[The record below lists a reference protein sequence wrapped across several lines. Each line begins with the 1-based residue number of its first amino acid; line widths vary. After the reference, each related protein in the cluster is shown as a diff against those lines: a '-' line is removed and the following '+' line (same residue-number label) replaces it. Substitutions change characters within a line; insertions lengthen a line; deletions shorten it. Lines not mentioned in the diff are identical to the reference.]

1 MDHFLFI
8 NMKRFVL
15 ASVVLLL
22 SLDAFSQE
30 NTANFKWYGFIR
42 NFFAYDSREMVSG
55 TEDFF
60 TYLPKD
66 IKMDPTGTTDLND
79 ISSFRFAALTS
90 RLGVDVS
97 GYAIEGWK
105 VGAKI
110 EADFYSGVSGVTG
123 TAQFRLRQA
132 YLTMAKNDWTLKA
145 GQAWHPFAADIPD
158 VFSLNAGAPFT
169 PFNRTPLVQVN
180 HKVNDKFSY
189 DFAVIWQMQYTSAGP
204 NGQKA
209 DYIKY
214 AKTPELNAGVTYKSG
229 AFTAKAGYNFLSIK
243 PRNFNAAGTAKVDDR
258 ISTSAAYVFA
268 QYVKGDLS
276 VKAKATFAEAGEHMN
291 LNGGYAVTSMKN
303 DTWEYT
309 PTRNLSSWVSLKY
322 GKKLQGI
329 FFAGFAKNYG
339 TKEEIVSPEFIYFS
353 KNSFS
358 NMNAMYRVTPS
369 VVYNLGKVSFGL
381 EYELTSVQYGKWDMF
396 SDDYKYGLATG
407 DLHWVTNNRVQAL
420 LRYTF

>member
-1 MDHFLFI
+1 
-8 NMKRFVL
+8 MKRFVL

-22 SLDAFSQE
+22 SLNAFSQE

-42 NFFAYDSREMVSG
+42 NYFAYDSREMVSG

-180 HKVNDKFSY
+180 RKVNDKFSY

-214 AKTPELNAGVTYKSG
+214 SKTPELNAGVTYKSG
-229 AFTAKAGYNFLSIK
+229 GFTAKAGYNFLSIK
-243 PRNFNAAGTAKVDDR
+243 PRNFNAAGIAKVDDR

-276 VKAKATFAEAGEHMN
+276 GE
-291 LNGGYAVTSMKN
+291 
-303 DTWEYT
+303 D
-309 PTRNLSSWVSLKY
+309 LSKS
-322 GKKLQGI
+322 
-329 FFAGFAKNYG
+329 A
-339 TKEEIVSPEFIYFS
+339 
-353 KNSFS
+353 
-358 NMNAMYRVTPS
+358 
-369 VVYNLGKVSFGL
+369 
-381 EYELTSVQYGKWDMF
+381 
-396 SDDYKYGLATG
+396 G
-407 DLHWVTNNRVQAL
+407 DLEGLVYVGAAVEIEANGTRGETGKFVWFSSPAL
-420 LRYTF
+420 ADEAADMYVSGGNSSVFMATVNWMSENKTSLSILAKQMQVEALTVPEADAGIWSIIVIFVIPLTVFAWGFIVWFRRRKR